1 MLEFPFNQSAKKE
14 RRYITK
20 AVSTVR
26 HIKAWN
32 SVPSRK
38 IQSVDL
44 VRFQPSTAKCKFR
57 KQCSQKMW
65 SQIDECMFST
75 DELERFRE
83 LITLERLMTAI
94 WTFFAFYKP
103 LQSSFPA
110 HLLRRPGDKK
120 PPTELRVLVKSH
132 ENQCGNDEQMFEPT
146 TLTSLVSITL

>member
-1 MLEFPFNQSAKKE
+1 MLEFPFNQSAKKG

-26 HIKAWN
+26 HVKAWN

-44 VRFQPSTAKCKFR
+44 VRFQSSTAKCNYR
-57 KQCSQKMW
+57 K
-65 SQIDECMFST
+65 QIDECMFST
-75 DELERFRE
+75 DELERFCE

-94 WTFFAFYKP
+94 WPFFAFYKP

-120 PPTELRVLVKSH
+120 PTTELRVLVKSH
-132 ENQCGNDEQMFEPT
+132 ENQCGNDEHMF
-146 TLTSLVSITL
+146 